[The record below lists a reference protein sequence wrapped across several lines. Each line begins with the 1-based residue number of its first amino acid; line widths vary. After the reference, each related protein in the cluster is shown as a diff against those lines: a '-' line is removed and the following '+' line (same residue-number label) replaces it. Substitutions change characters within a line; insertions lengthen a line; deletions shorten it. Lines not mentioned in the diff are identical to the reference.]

1 MHARSQQVLAGLS
14 GLMNEEHEHSILF
27 CSASPE
33 PFNFSS
39 HFRAPYPV
47 LMCLV
52 TLQKHATE
60 VERYDPATDKW
71 EEVCEQPISRAFM
84 SAVVVD
90 L

>member
-1 MHARSQQVLAGLS
+1 
-14 GLMNEEHEHSILF
+14 
-27 CSASPE
+27 
-33 PFNFSS
+33 
-39 HFRAPYPV
+39 
-47 LMCLV
+47 MCLV
-52 TLQKHATE
+52 TLQKHATN